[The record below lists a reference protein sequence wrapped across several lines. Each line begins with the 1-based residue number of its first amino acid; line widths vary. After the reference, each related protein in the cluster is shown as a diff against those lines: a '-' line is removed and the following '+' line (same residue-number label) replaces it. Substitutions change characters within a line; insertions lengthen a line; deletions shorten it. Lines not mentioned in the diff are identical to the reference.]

1 MNRMELQIAIQKYA
15 CCQIV
20 VLYKVL
26 FQKKTFVFVTLI
38 TSLTITSAV
47 FLEKKNVGSHF
58 FITQTIG
65 HMKGLK
71 FDADIRRMR

>member
-1 MNRMELQIAIQKYA
+1 MELQIAIKKNRLVLKSLFSTKY
-15 CCQIV
+15 
-20 VLYKVL
+20 YFRKNP
-26 FQKKTFVFVTLI
+26 FVFVTLI
-38 TSLTITSAV
+38 TSLTITSDV

-58 FITQTIG
+58 FKTQTIG